1 MASTPSLNA
10 ASRSV
15 LRDARPR
22 GPDMTNT
29 LPGDGPSRT
38 HPQRARR
45 AQLQS
50 VADRAIDPYQGGVSD
65 SSAVAEAR
73 RIVPAPPIK
82 ARRQGATPSIS
93 VSREN
98 SGTS

>member
-15 LRDARPR
+15 LREMRPR

-29 LPGDGPSRT
+29 LPADGPSRT

-50 VADRAIDPYQGGVSD
+50 VANRAI
-65 SSAVAEAR
+65 VAL
-73 RIVPAPPIK
+73 K
-82 ARRQGATPSIS
+82 ACLPGSERLL
-93 VSREN
+93 V
-98 SGTS
+98 